1 MARPSGSGSDDARAL
16 AAAVVSMWHP
26 RAFRHNVGIALRAIA
41 SARLRS
47 ALTILGVVIGV
58 ATVMTMASIVQGIR
72 DQIVSTIEV
81 AGPSTFYVFKVFSQT
96 PINPQNPPA
105 YVRIRPDLSED
116 EAVRLRRLPEVGYAG
131 LWSQTLA
138 RVEYDGVRTQAV
150 AMFGADEGFPIIQG
164 GELLSGRWFLRSEI
178 ASGAAVAI
186 LQENVAR
193 RVFGEVNPLEQWIR
207 IGGRPA
213 QVIGVWQEPGN
224 IFAPPG
230 QETGGVVPFR
240 FLDRSFT
247 IDRTAALWI
256 PVKPREG
263 VSVATAQEAVTI
275 ELRASRGLR
284 PADRNSFDIVTQDQ
298 ILDTFNSLT
307 GVFFLVMI
315 VLSAVALL
323 VGGIGVMAIMMVSV
337 TSRTREIGLRKA
349 VGATKRD
356 ILSQFLVEAAT
367 LTGIGGVIGILL
379 GIVTGRVVTML
390 LDVET
395 GVPLGLTA
403 IAVAVSVGIGIVFGM
418 VPARRAAR
426 LDPIEAL
433 RHE

>member
-1 MARPSGSGSDDARAL
+1 VARTSDSGSDDARAL
-16 AAAVVSMWHP
+16 ASALVGMWHP

-105 YVRIRPDLSED
+105 YVRIRPDISEE
-116 EAVRLRRLPEVGYAG
+116 EAVRIRRLPEVGYAG

-263 VSVATAQEAVTI
+263 VSVAEAQEAVTI

-284 PADRNSFDIVTQDQ
+284 PADKNSFDIVTQDQ

-367 LTGIGGVIGILL
+367 LTGIGGVLGILL
-379 GIVTGRVVTML
+379 GIVAGRVLTML
-390 LDVET
+390 LDVDT